1 MIGDFVRILSNKQCD
16 FMGCLGNTTGKTNHQ
31 PSFFKASTVGQQGFH
46 MDLTV
51 VNHDDHDDHDEYC
64 KSSAGG
70 STFWEPPMTGD
81 HPSGRF
87 KGKLT
92 MT

>member
-1 MIGDFVRILSNKQCD
+1 
-16 FMGCLGNTTGKTNHQ
+16 
-31 PSFFKASTVGQQGFH
+31 

-51 VNHDDHDDHDEYC
+51 VNHDDHDDHDEC

-81 HPSGRF
+81 HPSIGRF
-87 KGKLT
+87 MGKLT